1 MLNRKIKTAYKD
13 LESGV
18 NERIQ
23 TDKALRENEGKLAQ
37 VLRDITETKKM
48 QQRLQQSQKMEAI
61 GTLAGGIAHDFNNI
75 LFPFIGHTEMLME
88 DASEDSPFRHSLDHI
103 YSSALR
109 AKDLV
114 QQILAF
120 SRQEKNE
127 LRLMKMQPIIKEVL
141 KLIRSTIPAT
151 IHIKQ
156 DLQSDCGVVQAD
168 PTQIH

>member
-23 TDKALRENEGKLAQ
+23 TDKALLENEGKLAQ

-75 LFPFIGHTEMLME
+75 LFPFIGHTEMLM
-88 DASEDSPFRHSLDHI
+88 
-103 YSSALR
+103 
-109 AKDLV
+109 
-114 QQILAF
+114 
-120 SRQEKNE
+120 
-127 LRLMKMQPIIKEVL
+127 KMQPIIKEVL